1 MFIIYPDRVFFN
13 HFFYVRRSH
22 FVFLQTK
29 SIQHDRL
36 FHLGKLSC
44 TRGNRIR
51 SGSGL
56 PSGAPK
62 NPCMYLACK
71 GFHVFMQK
79 KGAVTQRPDLVSC
92 ATAPLKMELPPLN
105 HQAAVAVM
113 TVVAQPISFEFKG
126 SRIKL
131 VITALFLNELFM
143 VASLDYPAVIHYHD
157 DIGILYRR

>member
-1 MFIIYPDRVFFN
+1 
-13 HFFYVRRSH
+13 
-22 FVFLQTK
+22 
-29 SIQHDRL
+29 
-36 FHLGKLSC
+36 
-44 TRGNRIR
+44 
-51 SGSGL
+51 
-56 PSGAPK
+56 
-62 NPCMYLACK
+62 
-71 GFHVFMQK
+71 MQK

-105 HQAAVAVM
+105 RQATVAVM

>member
-62 NPCMYLACK
+62 NPCKYLACK

-92 ATAPLKMELPPLN
+92 ATAPHFPVPASSGYLLFQMFSPEYLIRFQQFHDPVHSARIPHRFHK
-105 HQAAVAVM
+105 
-113 TVVAQPISFEFKG
+113 QP
-126 SRIKL
+126 
-131 VITALFLNELFM
+131 LFLHFLGK
-143 VASLDYPAVIHYHD
+143 SLLAFCSEMLPI
-157 DIGILYRR
+157 

>member
-1 MFIIYPDRVFFN
+1 MHPWKPHTQWFRPAIRRTEKPLQVPSLQGFSC
-13 HFFYVRRSH
+13 FYA
-22 FVFLQTK
+22 K
-29 SIQHDRL
+29 E
-36 FHLGKLSC
+36 GSC
-44 TRGNRIR
+44 RTADQIR
-51 SGSGL
+51 
-56 PSGAPK
+56 
-62 NPCMYLACK
+62 
-71 GFHVFMQK
+71 
-79 KGAVTQRPDLVSC
+79 
-92 ATAPLKMELPPLN
+92 PLCDSSPQNGTSSTEPAG